1 MTTVKAFATIQ
12 ADVAAKYALVTSTLL
27 TNMTAAA
34 DGQAALEKA
43 WLQTWYAQQYWAAL
57 TTQLT

>member
-1 MTTVKAFATIQ
+1 MTTVKAFADLQ
-12 ADVAAKYALVTSTLL
+12 KDVADKYALVTSTLL

-57 TTQLT
+57 TT